1 MVIAKPV
8 YTVQGEVQLHPNN
21 KFAGLLLFDVSLHRL
36 NRDIL
41 DLPTFGPGGF
51 FWVITDEGVVVGA
64 ERGPLLGRQIADLSL
79 RFPRRARDA
88 FLQIVGRMRR
98 GSSGNE
104 VYSHPLGRYLPDF
117 IVNEYSQSLPFA
129 PLSRDVVMPEIWQ
142 TWLVAFT
149 SLMLGP
155 NRWSIAVVSPKED
168 VTFSSTRQSAIAG

>member
-1 MVIAKPV
+1 
-8 YTVQGEVQLHPNN
+8 
-21 KFAGLLLFDVSLHRL
+21 
-36 NRDIL
+36 
-41 DLPTFGPGGF
+41 
-51 FWVITDEGVVVGA
+51 
-64 ERGPLLGRQIADLSL
+64 
-79 RFPRRARDA
+79 
-88 FLQIVGRMRR
+88 MRR

-129 PLSRDVVMPEIWQ
+129 PLSRDVVMPETWQ

-168 VTFSSTRQSAIAG
+168 VTFLIDKTVGDRWLINVAFVVTRSP